1 MTDIDKL
8 TAQVPTS
15 LAEPL
20 QMSYDAS
27 LISDIAD
34 FQGRLDA
41 SSSNLEEDAG
51 PTVARAV
58 AEPLSA
64 MNAEARELAEFAAN
78 ALSSGD
84 EMTPS
89 EIVSLTVKSQEFMF
103 HSQLTANI
111 ANRTADGI
119 QQLFKQQG

>member
-8 TAQVPTS
+8 TIPLTATTGDS
-15 LAEPL
+15 L
-20 QMSYDAS
+20 QMSYDGS
-27 LISDIAD
+27 LAGDIAD
-34 FQGRLDA
+34 FEGRLAAKEITSDN
-41 SSSNLEEDAG
+41 S
-51 PTVARAV
+51 VAVKAI

-64 MNAEARELAEFAAN
+64 MNAEARELADFAAN
-78 ALSSGD
+78 ALSSD
-84 EMTPS
+84 NEMTPS

-111 ANRTADGI
+111 ANRTSDGI

>member
-1 MTDIDKL
+1 MSDIEKI
-8 TAQVPTS
+8 AQPLHHS
-15 LAEPL
+15 GGEAL

-27 LISDIAD
+27 LSSDIAE
-34 FQGRLDA
+34 FQGLMEASRLTSEDKV
-41 SSSNLEEDAG
+41 SNSAAR
-51 PTVARAV
+51 TVV
-58 AEPLSA
+58 EPLAA
-64 MNAEARELAEFAAN
+64 MNAEAKELAEFASN

-89 EIVSLTVKSQEFMF
+89 EIISLTVKSQEFMF

-111 ANRTADGI
+111 ANRTADGV